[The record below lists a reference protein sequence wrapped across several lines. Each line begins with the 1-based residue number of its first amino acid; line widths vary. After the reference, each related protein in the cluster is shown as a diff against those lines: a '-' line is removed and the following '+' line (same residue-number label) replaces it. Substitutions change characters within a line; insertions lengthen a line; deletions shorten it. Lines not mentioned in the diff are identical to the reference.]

1 MVWTEKQGHVFYL
14 KDASI
19 KKIISFKDGV
29 WKINFPCQQDTLNS
43 IWRENK
49 SSVPV

>member
-1 MVWTEKQGHVFYL
+1 MVWIEKEGHVFYL
-14 KDASI
+14 KDAPI

-29 WKINFPCQQDTLNS
+29 WKINFPCQQDALNS
-43 IWRENK
+43 IWKKNK